1 MPNLRRTKVQPQQHT
16 TSSELLDEHL
26 ENIDQDEGQVLLDKG
41 GNAAVATTLRK
52 RNVTPKQRSS
62 RGPLPLS
69 KQPTLKKAV
78 NSAMKWNPFVSQADE
93 ATTSNQPDNFWTW
106 VTTCRIMTPEASA
119 GEYDAKS
126 NQKTE
131 DSKTT
136 KSTTDTTSP
145 AIDEEDTSRPTSQVE
160 NKSGDATESE
170 KLKAKSQWLATQ
182 KVKSLD
188 LTKRDWKIIAAF
200 SAAAVIIRL
209 WRLSWPNEIVFDEL
223 HYVRIINGYLNRQF
237 FIDTHPPLANLIT
250 AGIASWAGYNGTST
264 FNAIGDPYPSS
275 MPLITMRLMPTLAGA
290 ICSPMAY
297 VTMKASGHGP
307 LASILAATMVTF
319 DNALVATHRL
329 LLPEGFFFLFT
340 VFTIF
345 SWTLFLKHIPF
356 SKEWWKWLLTS
367 GIALGATIST
377 KTLGLMTFAA
387 MGLAA
392 GVDLWNQAGNVQISS
407 SALRRHVF
415 ARLLALI
422 VIPATMYLLVWH
434 IHFSLLTH
442 QPDLNT
448 DTGVSDFRAMSRN
461 LQHSL
466 KGPVK
471 EMRMYKE
478 VAYGSVVRIQS
489 EYMTGVVIHSSYKQ
503 YEGGSKQ
510 QVVSGSVVYDDSSL
524 AYDDPNTHWIV
535 AKARSNVNDTDEI
548 PYKTTYLKNG
558 DVLRLRHVPTRHC
571 LHSHNIRPE
580 SDPNNKQV
588 NEVSGYGT
596 PKLEG
601 DPNDLWVVQIVEEGT
616 YNRIS
621 SKEKRKVYALET
633 RFRLRHRST
642 GCYLY
647 TADAQQHERYGK
659 GRYEI
664 LCRTDAKINPR
675 SIWRVTLNLN
685 DYLTADAELAS
696 YPKVTFFD
704 KLKEVHELMMRQT
717 VQWSLVESPVSPS
730 ASRPSRWPLLRTV
743 IPAWRSYKRQIF
755 IYGNPIVWG
764 ICATG
769 LISLLGLRGLM
780 ILRDKRGYTDGP
792 ALASLRPLHINWSTQ
807 MAAGW
812 AIHYIPFVFLKRG
825 LFLYHYYPAFYLS
838 LLIASSMLSGVLSL
852 FVRPVRLA
860 VLAIIISCTI
870 HMFWTISPLTYGS
883 VLRREACEWLTKPS
897 RLWRIDPNWGHA
909 GGNVGLSC
917 SLTPP
922 AHQLVPPLTE
932 LMVQAKSDKIL
943 WAQRVEEY
951 RKQSRALPDSSQMP
965 QSIFGQVRAVSREQ
979 RRPKPVMEQNYPP
992 ESQLLPRED
1001 VWLAPYQRPP
1011 QWHSARVHAN
1021 GGGVGG
1027 GNNPRPAAM
1036 NYAQRHKERFELEF
1050 KSGSKEREENWRKIE
1065 ERMREAEAKKKEK
1078 EEQEKKNA
1086 EKALDGEKKVAE
1098 EVLGGEKQDTE
1109 ELLDGQ
1115 PRDKVEDKEEHD
1127 DDGEEDDGEEYED
1140 DDDDDDDDEGDDG
1153 DDGDDSHE
1161 DDNID
1166 KSDKGALEKAAVDDQ
1181 QKSPEHAPLVEQRQV
1196 PGQDAQPVV
1205 INGEASAQD
1214 DLKGKVDSPD
1224 DDDDDAE
1231 EGGDDEDEK
1240 EVEVETVGPPISVK
1254 SPEELE
1260 AVLASLKEAG
1270 IRAEVVR
1277 GTKTETLEADEEEE
1291 EEEED

>member
-1 MPNLRRTKVQPQQHT
+1 MSNLRRTKVQPQQHA
-16 TSSELLDEHL
+16 TSSESLDEHL
-26 ENIDQDEGQVLLDKG
+26 ENIDQDEGQVLLDKS
-41 GNAAVATTLRK
+41 GNAAATTLRK
-52 RNVTPKQRSS
+52 RNVTPKQRPS

-106 VTTCRIMTPEASA
+106 VSTCRIMTLEPSA
-119 GEYDAKS
+119 GEYDSKS

-145 AIDEEDTSRPTSQVE
+145 ANDEEDTSRPASQVE
-160 NKSGDATESE
+160 NKSEDATESE

-200 SAAAVIIRL
+200 SAAAAIIRL
-209 WRLSWPNEIVFDEL
+209 WRLSWPNEIV
-223 HYVRIINGYLNRQF
+223 
-237 FIDTHPPLANLIT
+237 
-250 AGIASWAGYNGTST
+250 
-264 FNAIGDPYPSS
+264 PYPSS

-329 LLPEGFFFLFT
+329 LLPEGLFFLFT

-345 SWTLFLKHIPF
+345 SWTLFLKHMSRPF
-356 SKEWWKWLLTS
+356 STEWWKWLLTS
-367 GIALGATIST
+367 GITLGATIST

-392 GVDLWNQAGNVQISS
+392 GVDLWNQAGNMQISS

-415 ARLLALI
+415 ARLLALL

-442 QPDLNT
+442 QPDLDT

-535 AKARSNVNDTDEI
+535 AKARSNTNDTDEI

-621 SKEKRKVYALET
+621 AKEKRKVYALET

-704 KLKEVHELMMRQT
+704 KLKEVHELMMTQT

-860 VLAIIISCTI
+860 VLAIVISCTI
-870 HMFWTISPLTYGS
+870 HTFWTISPLTYGS

-1050 KSGSKEREENWRKIE
+1050 KSASKEMEERWRKIE
-1065 ERMREAEAKKKEK
+1065 ERMQESEAKKKK
-1078 EEQEKKNA
+1078 EEQEKQNA
-1086 EKALDGEKKVAE
+1086 EKAKEGEKKAAE
-1098 EVLGGEKQDTE
+1098 EVMGGEKQDTE

-1115 PRDKVEDKEEHD
+1115 PPDKVEDKEEYD
-1127 DDGEEDDGEEYED
+1127 DDSEEDDGEEYED
-1140 DDDDDDDDEGDDG
+1140 DDDDDDDEDDE
-1153 DDGDDSHE
+1153 GDDSHE

-1166 KSDKGALEKAAVDDQ
+1166 KSDKGALEKAAMDDQ
-1181 QKSPEHAPLVEQRQV
+1181 QKSPEHAPLVEPRQV
-1196 PGQDAQPVV
+1196 PGQDAQPAV
-1205 INGEASAQD
+1205 INGEDSAQD
-1214 DLKGKVDSPD
+1214 DEVGKE
-1224 DDDDDAE
+1224 A
-1231 EGGDDEDEK
+1231 
-1240 EVEVETVGPPISVK
+1240 EVETVGPPISVK

-1277 GTKTETLEADEEEE
+1277 GAKTETIEADEEEE
-1291 EEEED
+1291 EEEEEEED